1 MFPSLSLSMCS
12 VGILEDAS
20 KSSLGARLNRELGLR
35 PLELSSSGAAEPG
48 SAPPRLHCR
57 GPRGRTLESQAGDP
71 SPPSPPAA
79 SSREPSDLSL

>member
-35 PLELSSSGAAEPG
+35 PLELSFLWG
-48 SAPPRLHCR
+48 
-57 GPRGRTLESQAGDP
+57 GRTRLGAPSSALSWASRTHAGVAGWDP
-71 SPPSPPAA
+71 SPPRP
-79 SSREPSDLSL
+79 RL